1 LQGPPQIAG
10 SVQHTDDFR
19 TVIQRTIK
27 DDIPTEGQA
36 AQPWHKLIAGPA
48 HKRMRGAQLTML
60 LYSLNEPSRVDRIVA
75 RYEVAN
81 FDEIAL
87 GALREA

>member
-1 LQGPPQIAG
+1 MQGAPQITG
-10 SVQHTDDFR
+10 SVQNTDDFR
-19 TVIQRTIK
+19 PVIQRTIK
-27 DDIPTEGQA
+27 DDISTEGQTV
-36 AQPWHKLIAGPA
+36 QPG
-48 HKRMRGAQLTML
+48 T
-60 LYSLNEPSRVDRIVA
+60 SSSRTRPISGYEASSWQYRIVA

>member
-1 LQGPPQIAG
+1 
-10 SVQHTDDFR
+10 
-19 TVIQRTIK
+19 
-27 DDIPTEGQA
+27 
-36 AQPWHKLIAGPA
+36 
-48 HKRMRGAQLTML
+48 ML
-60 LYSLNEPSRVDRIVA
+60 LYSLNEPSSVGRIVA

>member
-1 LQGPPQIAG
+1 M
-10 SVQHTDDFR
+10 QHTDDFR
-19 TVIQRTIK
+19 PVIQSTIK
-27 DDIPTEGQA
+27 DDISTEGQA

-48 HKRMRGAQLTML
+48 HKRMCGEQLTML
-60 LYSLNEPSRVDRIVA
+60 LYSLNEPSSVGRIVA

-87 GALREA
+87 GAIREA